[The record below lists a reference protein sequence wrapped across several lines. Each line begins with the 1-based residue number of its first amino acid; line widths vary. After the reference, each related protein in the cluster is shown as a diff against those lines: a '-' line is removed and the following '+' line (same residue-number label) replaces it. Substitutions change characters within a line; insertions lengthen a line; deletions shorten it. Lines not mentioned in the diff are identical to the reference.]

1 MKILSCNV
9 FDLDSVDIS
18 LLNILK
24 KDARTPF
31 TSIASELGVSD
42 STIHVR
48 IKKLIDNGILRGY
61 TVDLNEDLIEQQLQG
76 LVTVNVNLGHIE
88 EVAKTLIQHEN
99 VIKVFE
105 THGADDLILLIK
117 EKDLSALRDL
127 VLEIRQIDHIISTS
141 ITPILK
147 KWK

>member
-1 MKILSCNV
+1 MCNV

-18 LLNILK
+18 LINILK
-24 KDARTPF
+24 KDSRTPF
-31 TSIASELGVSD
+31 TAIASELGVSD

-48 IKKLIDNGILRGY
+48 IKKLMDNGILLGY
-61 TVDLNEDLIEQQLQG
+61 TVDLNEDLIEKQIQG

-88 EVAKTLIQHEN
+88 EVVKALTQHES
-99 VIKVFE
+99 ITRVFE
-105 THGADDLILLIK
+105 THGADDLILLIQA
-117 EKDLSALRDL
+117 KDLEALRDL
-127 VLEIRQIDHIISTS
+127 VLKIRQIDHISSTS